1 MFLDILGTT
10 NCLLMIIMSRTR
22 VKTLCGDDCT
32 IVFTDVTISE
42 NKMKEFQETSS
53 TEKLFNRLHYIY
65 MKVDLMLSL

>member
-42 NKMKEFQETSS
+42 NKLREFQEALM
-53 TEKLFNRLHYIY
+53 KLFNRLHYIY